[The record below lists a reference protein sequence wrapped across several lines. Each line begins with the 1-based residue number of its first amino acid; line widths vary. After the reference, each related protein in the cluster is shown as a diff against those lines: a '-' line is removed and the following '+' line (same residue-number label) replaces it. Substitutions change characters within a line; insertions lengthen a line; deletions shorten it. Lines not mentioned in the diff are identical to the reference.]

1 MKLFVKAAM
10 QILKK
15 NWLSL
20 LIFELTYRIFA
31 MVLLLKGADLAFK
44 ICLNEL
50 GYSYLTA
57 ENYGKFITYPFTILF
72 IVLGLIVICF
82 ALTFEI
88 HAIFSCFESSWREQ
102 KTNVPMMIRWGF
114 KGTFRFIRKYPIRW
128 LGVMLIC
135 SPYLCIH
142 FIVWEVS
149 QTKLLQFSIQQI
161 GSSIS
166 HNWAVV
172 ALLILVFILSMIFSF
187 ALPRRIMTREKPKA
201 IYTGY
206 RGEMKTKSVWMKSLL
221 YSASVQIFAALVVL
235 LLYGIALLIMVA
247 YVMLTRTSGTMVSAV
262 LFYGRLIKYSAGVI
276 VGGVGLTFTLLYL
289 YTFFARSEKKE
300 QYQQPKPR
308 KKSLLVQVLSSRY
321 VVISITAIIVLS
333 ETAYL
338 LVAAQTN
345 LPSVGAVQTV
355 MAVTAHRGGAR
366 MAPENTMSAMKYAV
380 EALADVAEI
389 DVQETKDGE
398 IVLLHD
404 TNLKRTT
411 GFNANIWDLTYDQVS
426 QLDAGAK
433 FNKKFRGEQVPT
445 LEQVLKYCKGK
456 IKLNIEVKYNGHNK
470 GIVKKVV
477 KIIEDN
483 DFVND
488 CVVTSMNY
496 KFLKQVKQENPDIKT
511 GYTLRMTYG
520 DLSELT
526 YADFFSVKH
535 TYISGQF
542 VEEVHKLGKEV
553 YAWTLNYQG
562 DMQRMVNLNVDNIIT
577 DEPELVRKVI
587 LGETDRN
594 PSLWT
599 LLKYA
604 IA

>member
-1 MKLFVKAAM
+1 MKHFLKAAM

-20 LIFELTYRIFA
+20 LIFELTYRIFSMA
-31 MVLLLKGADLAFK
+31 LLLKGADLAIK
-44 ICLNEL
+44 ICLKEL

-57 ENYGKFITYPFTILF
+57 ENYGKFITYPLTLLF

-82 ALTFEI
+82 ALTFEV
-88 HAIFSCFESSWREQ
+88 HAIFSCFENSWREQ
-102 KTNVPMMIRWGF
+102 KTNVPMMIRNGC
-114 KGTFRFIRKYPIRW
+114 KGAFRFICRYPIRW
-128 LGVMLIC
+128 LVVMLFC

-142 FIVWEVS
+142 FIVWEIS
-149 QTKLLQFSIQQI
+149 QTKLLQFSIQQM
-161 GSSIS
+161 GSGIS
-166 HNWAVV
+166 HNSAVII
-172 ALLILVFILSMIFSF
+172 LLVLVFIASMFFSF
-187 ALPRRIMTREKPKA
+187 TLPRRIMTRERPKE
-201 IYTGY
+201 ICTGY
-206 RGEMKTKSVWMKSLL
+206 KGDMKSREGWIKSLL
-221 YSASVQIFAALVVL
+221 YSVAVQIFAALVVF
-235 LLYGIALLIMVA
+235 LLYAIALLIMVA
-247 YVMLTRTSGTMVSAV
+247 CVMVMRTSGTMVSAV
-262 LFYGRLIKYSAGVI
+262 LFYGRLIKYSAGVV

-289 YTFFARSEKKE
+289 YTYFARSEKRE
-300 QYQQPKPR
+300 QYQRPKPR
-308 KKSLLVQVLSSRY
+308 KKSLLVQVLSSRFM
-321 VVISITAIIVLS
+321 VISITAVIILS

-345 LPSVGAVQTV
+345 LPSVGAVQTI

-411 GFNANIWDLTYDQVS
+411 GFNSNIWDLTYDQVN

-433 FNKKFRGEQVPT
+433 FNKKYRGEQVPT
-445 LEQVLKYCKGK
+445 LEQIIKYCKGK

-587 LGETDRN
+587 LGETDRK
-594 PSLWT
+594 PSFWT

-604 IA
+604 IV